1 MVTEGMCLELPY
13 ILYPT
18 LSLFSIRHVENKTLN
33 SESVILE
40 AINWTSLQVHAK
52 LDIFMHLPSSHV
64 ETPIGDWNPDEYAK
78 C

>member
-1 MVTEGMCLELPY
+1 MLRT
-13 ILYPT
+13 
-18 LSLFSIRHVENKTLN
+18 KN